1 MKPLAIRV
9 AKPLVGRYD
18 RPVMKKQPNR
28 PPKIGLVAAFVIA
41 CFLVGMTV
49 HASLAANE
57 GSGLVQEASATPSG
71 GFQFPTATQTL
82 VGAPTS
88 TPTRTPTSAPVQA
101 RVIGDPT
108 NLRDGPGLDFEIIAE
123 LTPGEVLPIVGRWLG
138 TDWLQITWEEGPE
151 GKAWVYA
158 PLVIVEGDIT
168 TVPAVEPP
176 PPPTQNPTVVAA
188 QATATIL
195 LQTPGAVET
204 ATVAALEAQLQAP
217 QGIIT
222 VTPAPGTPG
231 GGNLPTFTP
240 PPPGAD
246 SANIQPLIA
255 PTQETASGGI
265 PPAVLI
271 IGLGVMGGL
280 SLLLAV
286 LRRLL

>member
-1 MKPLAIRV
+1 MENHHTRQHA
-9 AKPLVGRYD
+9 
-18 RPVMKKQPNR
+18 
-28 PPKIGLVAAFVIA
+28 IGLAAALVIA
-41 CFLVGMTV
+41 CLLVALTV
-49 HASLAANE
+49 SATLAASENPAII
-57 GSGLVQEASATPSG
+57 QDATATTSG

-82 VGAPTS
+82 IGAPTA
-88 TPTRTPTSAPVQA
+88 TPTRTPTTVPVQA
-101 RVIGDPT
+101 RIIGDPT

-123 LTPGEVLPIVGRWLG
+123 LSPGEVLPIVGRWIG
-138 TDWLQITWEEGPE
+138 TDWLQVAWEDGPD
-151 GKAWVYA
+151 GVAWVYA

-168 TVPAVEPP
+168 TIPAVEPP
-176 PPPTQNPTVVAA
+176 PAPTQNPTVVAA
-188 QATATIL
+188 EATATVL

-217 QGIIT
+217 QGVVT

-246 SANIQPLIA
+246 PAEIQPVIV
-255 PTQETASGGI
+255 PTQAADSGGL

-280 SLLLAV
+280 SLVLAV